1 MKTLNFKEYEE
12 DLHFENS
19 SIIDK
24 EIQNKLNKIIKSHEY
39 FFIEFPLVEIQ
50 ISKKSIERIFIFS
63 NLKSEEKILYS
74 IRINEIEEKLLS
86 FKEIILEINKK
97 IEKEKK
103 KKKKKNYYKAES
115 LKILKN
121 PTKKIKKE
129 LNEEIKE
136 DFKEN
141 LSDDDLEKKNLM
153 SKFYPIRVSTDKQL
167 LKSKTIK
174 IKYLG
179 FIGEYFNIIIFF
191 WFLFYFFLIFFNG
204 YFSYFKFIKI
214 QKLIFSN
221 FLFFSFFIDFI
232 NIIIGFLGIFHVKHF
247 YSLKDNLEEKNFNG
261 NFINSFLFFDIFIL
275 SFYYS
280 YIFYFSNFSLLF
292 SFPFIYD
299 NFYKY
304 YLISILINLILCFYT
319 NLQIELFYLDNNNM
333 ISFQEN
339 LL

>member
-1 MKTLNFKEYEE
+1 MNFKEYEE

-50 ISKKSIERIFIFS
+50 ISKKSLERIFIIS

-86 FKEIILEINKK
+86 LKQIILEINKK

-121 PTKKIKKE
+121 PSKKIKKE

-167 LKSKTIK
+167 IKSKTLK

-191 WFLFYFFLIFFNG
+191 WFLFYFFPCGFYNIFELVELFLNSKKN
-204 YFSYFKFIKI
+204 YCCYYNYQLKY
-214 QKLIFSN
+214 N
-221 FLFFSFFIDFI
+221 FYL
-232 NIIIGFLGIFHVKHF
+232 
-247 YSLKDNLEEKNFNG
+247 
-261 NFINSFLFFDIFIL
+261 
-275 SFYYS
+275 
-280 YIFYFSNFSLLF
+280 LLF
-292 SFPFIYD
+292 HL
-299 NFYKY
+299 Y
-304 YLISILINLILCFYT
+304 YLFLKFQFYINFHSY
-319 NLQIELFYLDNNNM
+319 YY
-333 ISFQEN
+333 
-339 LL
+339 